1 MLTAQCA
8 LNGIKPLV
16 VEAGGG
22 CIIDDTINPSVECT
36 LNLLKHLGMIE
47 GDPVS
52 PKIQKMV
59 TNYYVYRSLT
69 GGHFLKNDKFKI
81 GTVVSKGDEL
91 GKVIQPLSSKILETC
106 ISPLNG
112 KIVSSRIKMP
122 INPGGYIAHI
132 ADYDSIIWE
141 K

>member
-1 MLTAQCA
+1 ML
-8 LNGIKPLV
+8 N
-16 VEAGGG
+16 
-22 CIIDDTINPSVECT
+22 DF
-36 LNLLKHLGMIE
+36 LNLLKHLNMID
-47 GDPVS
+47 GDPVL

-69 GGHFLKNDKFKI
+69 GGHFLKNDNFKI
-81 GTVVSKGDEL
+81 GIDVSKGDEL
-91 GKVIQPLSSKILETC
+91 GQVIHPLTSEILETC
-106 ISPLNG
+106 KSPLNG

-132 ADYDSIIWE
+132 ADYDSTIWQ